1 MITGDMTTYGS
12 YARQVME
19 QCEIP
24 CFIDEKHSILMNP
37 FVEYIRAAVNL
48 VVEYFSYE
56 SMFRYLRC
64 GLSGI
69 PVYQVDQL
77 ENYCIAVGIR
87 GEKQWKD
94 HWVRRYRGMEEGS
107 IEGINQIREQVWEK
121 IGPFAEYMKEKEH
134 TVEERTR
141 ILYEMIVKDDIQERL
156 SEKEQEFATQ
166 GDQAMV
172 KEYSQIY
179 GMIMELRCV

>member
-1 MITGDMTTYGS
+1 MTTYGS

-77 ENYCIAVGIR
+77 G
-87 GEKQWKD
+87 KLL
-94 HWVRRYRGMEEGS
+94 YRSWNTWG
-107 IEGINQIREQVWEK
+107 K
-121 IGPFAEYMKEKEH
+121 
-134 TVEERTR
+134 TVERSLGQTVSR
-141 ILYEMIVKDDIQERL
+141 DGRGQYRSD
-156 SEKEQEFATQ
+156 
-166 GDQAMV
+166 
-172 KEYSQIY
+172 
-179 GMIMELRCV
+179 

>member
-1 MITGDMTTYGS
+1 MW
-12 YARQVME
+12 
-19 QCEIP
+19 
-24 CFIDEKHSILMNP
+24 SIS
-37 FVEYIRAAVNL
+37 RAAVNL

-69 PVYQVDQL
+69 QVYQVDQL

-121 IGPFAEYMKEKEH
+121 IGPFAEYMQRKRAH
-134 TVEERTR
+134 SGRTDTDA
-141 ILYEMIVKDDIQERL
+141 L
-156 SEKEQEFATQ
+156 
-166 GDQAMV
+166 
-172 KEYSQIY
+172 
-179 GMIMELRCV
+179 

>member
-107 IEGINQIREQVWEK
+107 IEGINRSGNRSGK
-121 IGPFAEYMKEKEH
+121 
-134 TVEERTR
+134 R
-141 ILYEMIVKDDIQERL
+141 
-156 SEKEQEFATQ
+156 
-166 GDQAMV
+166 
-172 KEYSQIY
+172 
-179 GMIMELRCV
+179 